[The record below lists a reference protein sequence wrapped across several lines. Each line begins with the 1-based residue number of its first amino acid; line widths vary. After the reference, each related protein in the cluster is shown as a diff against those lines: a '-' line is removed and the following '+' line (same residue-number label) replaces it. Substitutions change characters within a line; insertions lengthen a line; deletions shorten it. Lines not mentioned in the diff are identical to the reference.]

1 MRSVIKT
8 TVISFTGIAQRLKT
22 SGLDDSD
29 GKIQTIPKFAL
40 LHDFHQRDK
49 RRGYILL
56 RRTIL
61 QCPKNQMIF
70 VFWQQ
75 NVSYV

>member
-1 MRSVIKT
+1 MIY
-8 TVISFTGIAQRLKT
+8 FTGIAQRLKT

-29 GKIQTIPKFAL
+29 GKILNIPKFAL
-40 LHDFHQRDK
+40 FYDSLQRDK
-49 RRGYILL
+49 RRGYILC

-61 QCPKNQMIF
+61 QCQNQII

-75 NVSYV
+75 NVSSF

>member
-29 GKIQTIPKFAL
+29 GKIQTTPKFAL

-49 RRGYILL
+49 RRGYILC
-56 RRTIL
+56 RSIIL
-61 QCPKNQMIF
+61 QCQKIK
-70 VFWQQ
+70 
-75 NVSYV
+75 